1 MPVRL
6 GYIVTEFPKTTE
18 TFIYRELIELQRAGH
33 EIRLFHLT
41 PFRGQEVVHDFARPV
56 LNWAHGTG
64 YISGKALSAFG
75 RALLRKPL
83 AVLSMIG
90 QMVRGGLENPRMLA
104 KSLLILP
111 KCLYFAEQLQAW
123 GADHV
128 HAGFAT
134 HPATCAWMIGRM
146 TGIPYSVSCHAHDIF
161 VSRSM
166 LDFKLGEA
174 ACVRPISKF
183 NQDYL
188 QEKIPRLRQQRF
200 AVIHI
205 GLDLQAL
212 QPVPPVTDAEFR
224 ILYVGSL
231 EVRKGVNDL
240 LTALGRCAAELGNWR
255 CDIMGDGPVRGDL
268 ENQVTALGLTELV
281 KFHGKQPV
289 EEIYQAYGRC
299 HVLVVPSIV
308 DESGRTEGIP
318 TVLVE
323 ALAHQRPV
331 LSTRVS
337 GIPELVRPQ
346 ETGWLVAP
354 QDPAALAEALLEI
367 HGDPATAAGRAAA
380 GRQLVEEEFD
390 LVTNV
395 QRLVGECLSAPR

>member
-1 MPVRL
+1 MSVRL

-18 TFIYRELIELQRAGH
+18 TFIYRELLELHRAGH

-41 PFRGQEVVHDFARPV
+41 PFRGQEVVHEFARPI
-56 LNWAHGTG
+56 LGWAAGTG
-64 YISGKALSAFG
+64 YLSGKSLGALG
-75 RALLRKPL
+75 RALLRRPV
-83 AVLSMIG
+83 AVLGLIG
-90 QMVRGGLENPRMLA
+90 RMVRGGMGNRSMLA

-146 TGIPYSVSCHAHDIF
+146 TDIPYSVSCHAHDIF

-174 ACVRPISKF
+174 ACVRPISRF

-188 QEKIPRLRQQRF
+188 QEKIPRLRNQRF

-205 GLDLQAL
+205 GLDLQAIRPL
-212 QPVPPVTDAEFR
+212 PAVGGDDFR

-231 EVRKGVNDL
+231 EVRKGVDDL
-240 LTALGRCAAELGNWR
+240 LTALAGCSGELGTWH
-255 CDIMGDGPVRGDL
+255 CDIMGDGPVRMEL
-268 ENQVTALGLTELV
+268 EAQVQDLGLADQV
-281 KFHGKQPV
+281 VFHGKQPV
-289 EEIYQAYGRC
+289 EEIYRAYGRC
-299 HVLVVPSIV
+299 HVLVVPSII
-308 DESGRTEGIP
+308 DGSGRTEGIP

-331 LSTRVS
+331 ISTRVS
-337 GIPELVRPQ
+337 GIPELVRPG
-346 ETGWLVAP
+346 ETGWLIEP
-354 QDPAALAEALLEI
+354 QDPAALAGALTEI
-367 HGDPATAAGRAAA
+367 HGDPQEAERRAVAGR
-380 GRQLVEEEFD
+380 RLVENEFD

-395 QRLVGECLSAPR
+395 QRLVSECLSDSA

>member
-18 TFIYRELIELQRAGH
+18 TFIYRELLELHRAGH
-33 EIRLFHLT
+33 EIRLYHLT
-41 PFRGQEVVHDFARPV
+41 PFRKHEVVHDFARPV
-56 LNWAHGTG
+56 LDWAEGTG
-64 YISGKALSAFG
+64 YLGCKALGALG
-75 RALLRKPL
+75 RGLVRKPG
-83 AVLSMIG
+83 AVLGMLG
-90 QMVRGGLENPRMLA
+90 RLVRGGLGNPAMLA

-111 KCLYFAEQLQAW
+111 KCLYFAEQLQEW

-146 TGIPYSVSCHAHDIF
+146 TAIPYSVSCHAHDIF

-174 ACVRPISKF
+174 ECVRPISRF

-188 QEKIPRLRQQRF
+188 QEKIPRLRTRRF

-205 GLDLQAL
+205 GVDLESI
-212 QPVPPVTDAEFR
+212 QPTARSVGEEFR
-224 ILYVGSL
+224 VLYVGSL

-240 LTALGRCAAELGNWR
+240 LAALAGCADELGAWR
-255 CDIMGDGPVRGDL
+255 CDVMGDGPVRGEL
-268 ENQVTALGLTELV
+268 ENQAQALGLTGRV
-281 KFHGKQPV
+281 VFHGKQPV
-289 EEIYQAYGRC
+289 REIYRAYSRC
-299 HVLVVPSIV
+299 HVLAVPSII
-308 DESGRTEGIP
+308 DGKGRTEGIP
-318 TVLVE
+318 TVLIE

-331 LSTRVS
+331 ISTRVS
-337 GIPELVRPQ
+337 GIPELVRPGD
-346 ETGWLVAP
+346 TGWLVEAG
-354 QDPAALAEALLEI
+354 DPAALAAALLEI
-367 HGDPATAAGRAAA
+367 RRDPAEADRRAAN
-380 GRQLVEEEFD
+380 GRRLVEDEFD

-395 QRLVGECLSAPR
+395 QRLVRECLSDPS